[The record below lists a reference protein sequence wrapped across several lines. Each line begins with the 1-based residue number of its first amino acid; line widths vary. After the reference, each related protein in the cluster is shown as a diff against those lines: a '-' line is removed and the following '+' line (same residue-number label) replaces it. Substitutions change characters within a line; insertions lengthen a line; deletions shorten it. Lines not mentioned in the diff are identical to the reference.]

1 MSTRLETTDLGRLR
15 YHLTALQLEA
25 MIEAG
30 IFPAGDDLELLGG
43 VLYKVVKKEPHNF
56 AVAQAAD
63 ALRRLLPEGYHV
75 REEKSLRLS
84 KRSLPEPDVVVAV
97 GRAGSYRPRPPDAR
111 DVALLV
117 EVCHH
122 SQKADYQDKYRRYAA
137 AGVPAYWIV
146 DLHRR
151 CVQVFTGAVGRGTTA
166 RYSESDCYGEDLA
179 VPVMLL
185 GQTAG
190 AIAVKDLLP
199 PAEAAS

>member
-84 KRSLPEPDVVVAV
+84 KRSLPEPDV
-97 GRAGSYRPRPPDAR
+97 
-111 DVALLV
+111 
-117 EVCHH
+117 
-122 SQKADYQDKYRRYAA
+122 SQ
-137 AGVPAYWIV
+137 
-146 DLHRR
+146 
-151 CVQVFTGAVGRGTTA
+151 
-166 RYSESDCYGEDLA
+166 
-179 VPVMLL
+179 
-185 GQTAG
+185 
-190 AIAVKDLLP
+190 
-199 PAEAAS
+199 